1 MDDFSFDAPTSKT
14 TDFGSDDPT
23 ADFLAREQAI
33 LGGDAD
39 FLAGFSGSAPTSANA
54 NNTTI
59 SSDFES
65 SFPSFEDHD
74 AGLTSSTGATPAV
87 PSVSVENDEFGAFH
101 SDFPEI
107 ETESAPVSQVRI
119 GKERMTTTAAHAHF
133 GTRGSDFVDELLE
146 GRQKWR
152 GGRDAFFGLGAIMHI
167 LSECAGV

>member
-1 MDDFSFDAPTSKT
+1 MDDFSFDAPASKT

-39 FLAGFSGSAPTSANA
+39 FLSGLSGSAPTSANA

-74 AGLTSSTGATPAV
+74 AGLTSGTGATPAI

-107 ETESAPVSQVRI
+107 ETESAPVSQVRQR
-119 GKERMTTTAAHAHF
+119 KERMTTQQRMHAWNKK
-133 GTRGSDFVDELLE
+133 
-146 GRQKWR
+146 RQ
-152 GGRDAFFGLGAIMHI
+152 
-167 LSECAGV
+167 